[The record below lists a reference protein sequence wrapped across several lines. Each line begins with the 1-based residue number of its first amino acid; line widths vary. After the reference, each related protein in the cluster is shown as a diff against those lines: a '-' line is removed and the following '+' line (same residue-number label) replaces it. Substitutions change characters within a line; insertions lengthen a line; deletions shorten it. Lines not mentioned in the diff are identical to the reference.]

1 MTRHLRF
8 LPLILLPGL
17 LFAAESAAGTES
29 AGWRATTLLQAVAY
43 MVLFATIGIV
53 MAIVGYKLFDKFT
66 PGDLH
71 REIIE
76 NRNVAAALLG
86 GAIILGVCVII
97 AAAMLG

>member
-1 MTRHLRF
+1 MCRRLLLS
-8 LPLILLPGL
+8 LPVLAPSLAL
-17 LFAAESAAGTES
+17 AADAAPAAS
-29 AGWRATTLLQAVAY
+29 WHAVTLYEAIGY
-43 MVLFATIGIV
+43 MVLFSLIGILLAV
-53 MAIVGYKLFDKFT
+53 AGYKLFDKFT

-76 NRNVAAALLG
+76 NRNVAAAILG